1 MITKNDFKTLFETW
15 EWIVDVQ
22 TQGLSYQDL
31 FLQPQP
37 GGNSMM
43 WVLGHMVE
51 SMKDLILTMGG
62 EVPDGYQVYKRFERT
77 SEPILKDEPDLPD
90 LAKIRH
96 DYAALSAVAAQT
108 LENQSDSYFREPGW
122 SGTKGATTIFLA
134 FHMSYHAGQL
144 EYLRNLAGKT
154 EKVI

>member
-1 MITKNDFKTLFETW
+1 
-15 EWIVDVQ
+15 
-22 TQGLSYQDL
+22 
-31 FLQPQP
+31 
-37 GGNSMM
+37 
-43 WVLGHMVE
+43 
-51 SMKDLILTMGG
+51 MGG
-62 EVPDGYQVYKRFERT
+62 VVPEGFEVYERFERT
-77 SEPILKDEPDLPD
+77 SEPILKDEPGLPD
-90 LAKIRH
+90 LSKIRQ
-96 DYAALSAVAAQT
+96 DYSALIAVAAQT